1 MKKFEYKVLDVIAKG
16 FFGEKIDFQAL
27 NEKLDE
33 LGEEGWEV
41 AAMEDTNIYEGASRS
56 IVVILKEKNKY
67 EKTNSCRQL
76 ENEFN
81 LATGRNIIG

>member
-1 MKKFEYKVLDVIAKG
+1 LQKV
-16 FFGEKIDFQAL
+16 FFGGKVDFEAL

-56 IVVILKEKNKY
+56 IVVILKREK
-67 EKTNSCRQL
+67 Q
-76 ENEFN
+76 
-81 LATGRNIIG
+81 I

>member
-16 FFGEKIDFQAL
+16 FFGGKVDFQAL

-41 AAMEDTNIYEGASRS
+41 VGMEDTNMYEGASRS
-56 IVVILKEKNKY
+56 MVVILKREKVVEML
-67 EKTNSCRQL
+67 EKL
-76 ENEFN
+76 
-81 LATGRNIIG
+81 

>member
-16 FFGEKIDFQAL
+16 LFAGKIDFEAL

-41 AAMEDTNIYEGASRS
+41 VAMEDTNMYEGASRS
-56 IVVILKEKNKY
+56 MVVILKREK
-67 EKTNSCRQL
+67 Q
-76 ENEFN
+76 
-81 LATGRNIIG
+81 I

>member
-16 FFGEKIDFQAL
+16 FFADKIDFHAL

-41 AAMEDTNIYEGASRS
+41 VAMEDTNMYEGASRS
-56 IVVILKEKNKY
+56 MVVILKREK
-67 EKTNSCRQL
+67 Q
-76 ENEFN
+76 
-81 LATGRNIIG
+81 I